1 MRSHI
6 SQFTIRMVVASGIA
20 FVGVSAFG
28 IVVAHSAFERARVV
42 AQETLS
48 KPFLPGPKTEFRL
61 NEHQQLRKIFLT
73 Q

>member
-1 MRSHI
+1 MCSHI
-6 SQFTIRMVVASGIA
+6 TQFNIRMVVAFGIA
-20 FVGVSAFG
+20 FVGASAFG
-28 IVVAHSAFERARVV
+28 IVVAHSAFERARV

-48 KPFLPGPKTEFRL
+48 KPFRPGPKTDFRL

>member
-48 KPFLPGPKTEFRL
+48 KPFRPGPKTEFRL
-61 NEHQQLRKIFLT
+61 DEHQQLRRIFLT